1 MRAPEYYI
9 DGLLPVKFV
18 PTADGGVAI
27 LKMSWDTG
35 AFEHAP
41 ELQRYIYHATGD
53 VRAVSEEQFLQHV
66 EAMRARRLS
75 GDGPVYALYQ
85 VMNGIEDVAREEGRE
100 LTADEER
107 LLAQLRRESAALFA
121 RDHPDP
127 T

>member
-1 MRAPEYYI
+1 MREPEYYI

-27 LKMSWDTG
+27 LKMNWDTG

-41 ELQRYIYHATGD
+41 ELQRHIYHATGD
-53 VRAVSEEQFLQHV
+53 VRAVSNDDFIQHV

-75 GDGPVYALYQ
+75 GEGPVYALYQ
-85 VMNGIEDVAREEGRE
+85 LMNSIEDVAREEGRE
-100 LTADEER
+100 LTAEEER
-107 LLAQLRRESAALFA
+107 LLAELRRQSHALFA
-121 RDHPDP
+121 ATHPDP

>member
-1 MRAPEYYI
+1 MREPEYYI

-27 LKMSWDTG
+27 LKMNWDTG
-35 AFEHAP
+35 TFEHAP
-41 ELQRYIYHATGD
+41 ELQRHIYHATGD

-75 GDGPVYALYQ
+75 GDGPLYALYQ
-85 VMNGIEDVAREEGRE
+85 LMNGIEDVAREEGRE
-100 LTADEER
+100 LAADEER
-107 LLAQLRRESAALFA
+107 LLAELRRESAALFA